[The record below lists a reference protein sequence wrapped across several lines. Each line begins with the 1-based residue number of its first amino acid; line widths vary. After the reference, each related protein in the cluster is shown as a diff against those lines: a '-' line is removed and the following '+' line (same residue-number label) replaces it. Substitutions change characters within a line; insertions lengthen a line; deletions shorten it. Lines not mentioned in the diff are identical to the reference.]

1 MNHGKSKSL
10 EPGAHR
16 KVAMIPCRSINT
28 AQYKENN
35 ETWRNFIQCER
46 NLSFDMGAQSL
57 SLNRG
62 TSYSDGKVAEE
73 KPLRKQVWIFYRRVN
88 TGSKLKTE
96 HINFLM
102 TT

>member
-35 ETWRNFIQCER
+35 ET
-46 NLSFDMGAQSL
+46 
-57 SLNRG
+57 
-62 TSYSDGKVAEE
+62 
-73 KPLRKQVWIFYRRVN
+73 
-88 TGSKLKTE
+88 
-96 HINFLM
+96 
-102 TT
+102 